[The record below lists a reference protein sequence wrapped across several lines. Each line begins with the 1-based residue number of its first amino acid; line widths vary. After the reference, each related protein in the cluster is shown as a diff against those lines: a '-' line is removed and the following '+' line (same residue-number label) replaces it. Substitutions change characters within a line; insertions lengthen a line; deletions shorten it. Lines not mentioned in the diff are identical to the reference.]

1 MIISVLLTSYL
12 SLQVRLD
19 TTSSASSIRKAFAE
33 KSKGKKLTGDYERM
47 FITNSVNLATRVRID
62 VMKAIARKLATP
74 DVQAYVVGF
83 ISRPVMHV
91 KKRSTN
97 SQRSYTF
104 VDAVNFYGHV
114 IEPLDLA
121 TAYKRAGKAFDGQ
134 LQQNFVVLNEDDREL
149 CWASSDHTGAGAG
162 SSSSGRPNGGSVRG
176 GGPHTTRGNSD
187 RRGTKR
193 GASPPGEKTFT
204 SSSSKFSKHH
214 KK

>member
-1 MIISVLLTSYL
+1 M
-12 SLQVRLD
+12 RLD
-19 TTSSASSIRKAFAE
+19 SVGSASAIRKAFAE
-33 KSKGKKLTGDYERM
+33 KSKGKKLTGVYERM

-62 VMKAIARKLATP
+62 MMKAISRKLTTP

-104 VDAVNFYGHV
+104 VDAINFYGHL
-114 IEPLDLA
+114 IQPLDIA
-121 TAYKRAGKAFDGQ
+121 IAYKRAGKAFDDQ
-134 LQQNFVVLNEDDREL
+134 LEQNFIVLNEDDREI
-149 CWASSDHTGAGAG
+149 CWAKTVSDAAGNGSGNAG
-162 SSSSGRPNGGSVRG
+162 RG
-176 GGPHTTRGNSD
+176 GAHSSRGPGD

-193 GASPPGEKTFT
+193 GSSPAKET
-204 SSSSKFSKHH
+204 SHRSKHY

>member
-1 MIISVLLTSYL
+1 
-12 SLQVRLD
+12 VRLD
-19 TTSSASSIRKAFAE
+19 SVGSASAIRKAFAE

-62 VMKAIARKLATP
+62 VMKAISRKLTTP

-104 VDAVNFYGHV
+104 VDAINFYGHL
-114 IEPLDLA
+114 IQPLDLA
-121 TAYKRAGKAFDGQ
+121 IAYKRAGKAFDGQ
-134 LQQNFVVLNEDDREL
+134 LEQNFIVLNEGDREI
-149 CWASSDHTGAGAG
+149 CWAETVSDAAGNGNGSGNAG
-162 SSSSGRPNGGSVRG
+162 RG
-176 GGPHTTRGNSD
+176 GAHSSRGPGPGD

-193 GASPPGEKTFT
+193 GSSPAKET
-204 SSSSKFSKHH
+204 SHRSKHY